1 MTRVLIAFYS
11 RGGSV
16 EALAQAAAEGAQA
29 AGAEVR
35 LRRVRELVGE
45 DVMARAPGW
54 AESAARMNAAY
65 PAPDIDDALWADGLL
80 LGAPTRFGGAASEL
94 RAFTDSLGPLWMS
107 NGLRDKAGAVFTSAS
122 SAHGGVETTLL
133 SLYPVLAHL
142 GLVIV
147 PNGYGAPENRIAGTP
162 YGSASLSLGA
172 SRQLPTEDERQVA
185 RLQGARV
192 ARIAASLKRTAEPTR
207 TP

>member
-1 MTRVLIAFYS
+1 MTRILIAFYS

-16 EALAQAAAEGAQA
+16 EALAQAAAEGARET
-29 AGAEVR
+29 GAEVR

-45 DVMARAPGW
+45 DVMALAPGW
-54 AESAARMNAAY
+54 AEAAARMNGAY
-65 PAPDIDDALWADGLL
+65 PAPTVDDALWADGVL

-107 NGLRDKAGAVFTSAS
+107 NAMRDKAGAVFTSAS
-122 SAHGGVETTLL
+122 AAHGGVETTLL

-147 PNGYGAPENRIAGTP
+147 PNGYGAPENRVAGTP

-172 SRQLPTEDERQVA
+172 SRQLPSDAERQVA

-192 ARIAASLKRTAEPTR
+192 ARVATSLRHLTEPAR